1 MDNMQDLFVT
11 VDGVIFEK
19 YTVSRDGKIWSLL
32 SKKYLKFMVNTYYY
46 VTFRTNGKRRNY
58 AVHRIVAEAYV
69 PNPDNYKIVNHKDG
83 NKKNN
88 NVENL
93 EWCTQEENCKHAYSS
108 GIRKSQAKFIIQY
121 ENSNKLNE
129 FSSVNE
135 ASLATSIPASTIS
148 NICRGKKIPSCKFN
162 FVYKDDLP
170 NKTRKVNKINPKT
183 QKIVCTFDD
192 VNEAA
197 ENIDMPLNYIF
208 KCCNN
213 PYNVFKGYLWQYTA
227 EKEDEILEMCKFD
240 EKIHGRINIKG
251 EDVEGYF
258 LCRDGRIW
266 SEKQKQFLKPNLG
279 GGYHNQTIQHRG
291 SRHSFRVH
299 RQIAQAFIPNPNN
312 YSIVNHKNGNRL
324 DNDVENLEWCTQS
337 KNVQHAHDNGL
348 IKIYVRPVVQF
359 DVKGHKIAEYESIK
373 EASKN
378 TGIRHSD
385 ISTACVG
392 RQQTTAGFVWRYK
405 ENENEV
411 NSNTFKLQYK
421 SKTNKVVQFD
431 LDGKKIREY
440 NSAKEAAEDTEN
452 NIHNIQVACSKR
464 VESSGGFI
472 WRYKDDEENVVAKVD
487 NPKHNQRK
495 IVQFDFEGN
504 KIAEYES
511 MSEASR
517 ITGSLQSGISKVCLG
532 AQKSSNGF
540 MWKYKEDVQTE
551 TVSPKPVVKSGRIKA
566 VVKYDLKGNKLNEYE
581 SVRLAG
587 EDVGVRPHN
596 ISDVCNGHSK
606 TSGGFIWKY
615 KENVYAS

>member
-1 MDNMQDLFVT
+1 MDNIQDLFVT
-11 VDGVIFEK
+11 VDGVIFEN

-69 PNPDNYKIVNHKDG
+69 PNPNNYKIVNHKDG

-93 EWCTQEENCKHAYSS
+93 EWCTHEENCKHAYSS

-129 FSSVNE
+129 FSSANE

-148 NICRGKKIPSCKFN
+148 NICRGKKMPSCKFN

-170 NKTRKVNKINPKT
+170 NKNRKVNKINPKT

-213 PYNVFKGYLWQYTA
+213 PHNVFKGYLWQYTA
-227 EKEDEILEMCKFD
+227 EKEDEVLEICEFD

-279 GGYHNQTIQHRG
+279 GGYYNQTIQHRG
-291 SRHSFRVH
+291 SRYSFRVH

-312 YSIVNHKNGNRL
+312 YSIVNHKNGDRL
-324 DNDVENLEWCTQS
+324 NNDVENLEWCTQS

-348 IKIYVRPVVQF
+348 IKTYVRPVVQF
-359 DVKGHKIAEYESIK
+359 DVKGQKIAEYKSIK

-392 RQQTTAGFVWRYK
+392 RQQTTGGFVWRYK
-405 ENENEV
+405 EDERNV
-411 NSNTFKLQYK
+411 NSNSFKLQY
-421 SKTNKVVQFD
+421 KTNKVVQFD

-440 NSAKEAAEDTEN
+440 GSPKEAAEDN
-452 NIHNIQVACSKR
+452 GIKVGNIRVACSKKI
-464 VESSGGFI
+464 ESSGGFI
-472 WRYKDDEENVVAKVD
+472 WRYKGDEEDVV
-487 NPKHNQRK
+487 PKIVKPKSNQRK
-495 IVQFDFEGN
+495 IIQFDFEWN
-504 KIAEYES
+504 KIGEYNS
-511 MSEASR
+511 MKEASMLTKTR
-517 ITGSLQSGISKVCLG
+517 QSGISEVCRG
-532 AQKSSNGF
+532 KSQSAGGF
-540 MWKYKEDVQTE
+540 MWKYEGDVTTE
-551 TVSPKPVVKSGRIKA
+551 TISPKVAVKSSRSKA
-566 VVKYDLKGNKLNEYE
+566 VIKCNLEGNELEEYE
-581 SVRLAG
+581 SARVAG
-587 EDVGVRPHN
+587 EAVGTKGQN
-596 ISDVCNGHSK
+596 ISDACN
-606 TSGGFIWKY
+606 
-615 KENVYAS
+615 